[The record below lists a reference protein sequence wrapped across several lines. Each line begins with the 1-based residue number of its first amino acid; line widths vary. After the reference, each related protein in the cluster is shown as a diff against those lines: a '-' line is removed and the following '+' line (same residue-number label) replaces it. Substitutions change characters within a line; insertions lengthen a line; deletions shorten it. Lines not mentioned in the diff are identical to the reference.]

1 LEEAAHWKKSAS
13 ASMLQTK
20 TQTENNYLL
29 IDQEMTNQQVAVK
42 IPAMID
48 LAIQQPDSLL
58 LKGLDD
64 MILVFAAF
72 SSTKVCYNKL

>member
-1 LEEAAHWKKSAS
+1 
-13 ASMLQTK
+13 MLQTK

-29 IDQEMTNQQVAVK
+29 TDQEMTNQQVVVK
-42 IPAMID
+42 MSPVMID

-72 SSTKVCYNKL
+72 LSKKICYNEL

>member
-1 LEEAAHWKKSAS
+1 
-13 ASMLQTK
+13 MLQTK

-29 IDQEMTNQQVAVK
+29 TDQEMTNQQVVVK
-42 IPAMID
+42 MSPVMID

-72 SSTKVCYNKL
+72 LSKKVCYNEL